1 MKMTASKKRA
11 AIEEDEQAQ
20 GTEQMLE
27 EEAKQAGS
35 EVALGLI
42 TPAPYGAAA
51 PNTPVPGTPA
61 PATPAPRTP
70 ATAAPAAPNTPGVPV
85 PATPGLP
92 FGQPRKVPTTPP
104 STAMLAGETGGGSSS
119 SRRALNI
126 PDIGQSRPLEDVAG
140 ESPMR
145 RQMRE
150 EHIRPGELDRGT
162 AVVRKREAVI
172 DVAEGDE
179 NPTMKVQTIQ
189 TEFST
194 GDSML
199 AEEIL
204 QSALNDESDAEEDD
218 EDPPGVS
225 EEQLQQLDAAARKKE
240 EGRHINMGVLEKI
253 ETRKE
258 EEGSYNITTKMVMTW
273 KPRLEKGGWFRRA
286 KLVARQFRWSVFSDD
301 SFAPTSA
308 AVIMK
313 LLAQLAVRTSM
324 LLFTVDVKDAFL
336 MIPQP
341 ADEKATVTTVNGKCK
356 LLRNLPGQRNAAALW
371 FRGFKDVSTEFG
383 MESDVM
389 QRTLMRKVGSSIND
403 KEGRIFF
410 TIHVDDLMIVA
421 DEGEMQK
428 FMEFL
433 RSKNWSVEV
442 KGPFNMSDTVIWS
455 VQIFEAKH

>member
-70 ATAAPAAPNTPGVPV
+70 ATAAAAAPNTPGVPV

-126 PDIGQSRPLEDVAG
+126 PDVGQSRPLEDVAE

-179 NPTMKVQTIQ
+179 NPTKKVQTIQ

-225 EEQLQQLDAAARKKE
+225 EEQLQQLDAAAIKEE
-240 EGRHINMGVLEKI
+240 EGRLINMGVLEKKRQ
-253 ETRKE
+253 ERRKKAH
-258 EEGSYNITTKMVMTW
+258 TT
-273 KPRLEKGGWFRRA
+273 L
-286 KLVARQFRWSVFSDD
+286 QQRWS
-301 SFAPTSA
+301 
-308 AVIMK
+308 
-313 LLAQLAVRTSM
+313 
-324 LLFTVDVKDAFL
+324 
-336 MIPQP
+336 
-341 ADEKATVTTVNGKCK
+341 
-356 LLRNLPGQRNAAALW
+356 
-371 FRGFKDVSTEFG
+371 
-383 MESDVM
+383 
-389 QRTLMRKVGSSIND
+389 
-403 KEGRIFF
+403 
-410 TIHVDDLMIVA
+410 
-421 DEGEMQK
+421 
-428 FMEFL
+428 
-433 RSKNWSVEV
+433 
-442 KGPFNMSDTVIWS
+442 
-455 VQIFEAKH
+455 